1 MVAKRPPA
9 AYSECMEERRR
20 ETANELAR
28 ALVTATW
35 TASDRTESAEQIRTE
50 ALARAGADPIIA
62 AAVLDEL
69 ARLSLVATLL
79 YSECVHISPERGLAD
94 LFAKVESIRGI
105 GPG

>member
-1 MVAKRPPA
+1 MD
-9 AYSECMEERRR
+9 ERRR

-28 ALVTATW
+28 ALVAATW
-35 TASDRTESAEQIRTE
+35 TAADQTESAEQLRAE

-62 AAVLDEL
+62 AEVMDEL

-79 YSECVHISPERGLAD
+79 YSECVDIAPERGLAD